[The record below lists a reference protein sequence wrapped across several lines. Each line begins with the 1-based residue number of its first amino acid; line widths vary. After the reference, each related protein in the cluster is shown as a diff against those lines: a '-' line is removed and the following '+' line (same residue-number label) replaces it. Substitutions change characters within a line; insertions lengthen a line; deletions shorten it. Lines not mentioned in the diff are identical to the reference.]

1 MDARVGGELITST
14 HLPLIVTVKIAMQ
27 QPPPPPQPRPAL
39 RTSRVSK
46 EEIHDFVNAVADKL
60 LTKKPGSEK
69 FADSLRALNTT
80 VFDTGTDVVGQKG
93 KRTPT
98 KYSKKDTRTGRLRQQ
113 LVALDMAGALLQT
126 QSQAARHW
134 PLFEHHFQPKLPA
147 EIDVELNDA
156 RNDSDREQKR
166 AEVKALASR
175 IRGEIERVEEKLRRE
190 NNSGVSFREAYRP
203 FMQARKSAAIDHVT
217 LRDSVTAEITQLTS
231 KQEVQ
236 NHLLKALNAKFAAGA
251 RFKLKAAPT
260 RDSDVEK
267 LVNELVH
274 PYVEELTAVSTIPQ
288 RQQINKI
295 LLSQKENVK
304 PAIYDG
310 LLQPILE
317 SELQEELAAVET
329 KTAAGADGINKW
341 WWKQLLAH
349 EDIKASVLAQL
360 NLYLARR
367 EMPETEAI
375 ISFIVKK
382 PELGNEF
389 SNLRPVTLQHAI
401 VKIMTGILA
410 RRLARVITDHKVLN
424 ESQQGF
430 IPDGSCQTCCATLV
444 NAFEHAE
451 NLNQPIYAV
460 AYDLSA
466 AYDNIQWP
474 ILAWAMRRM
483 HIPAPFI
490 RLILSLLTKTTTR
503 VQTAH
508 GVSEECIQLEKGVP
522 QGDPIAPIL
531 FDIAIDAL
539 FDILNAATE
548 GWEFEA
554 EDGQGWRKVALRAS
568 AYADDITTFNK
579 SMKGTRNARYR
590 GAVLPEIGH
599 PTEHGQDRVL
609 GLRGTVT
616 GSPDPGGAVEPELR
630 PH

>member
-1 MDARVGGELITST
+1 
-14 HLPLIVTVKIAMQ
+14 
-27 QPPPPPQPRPAL
+27 
-39 RTSRVSK
+39 
-46 EEIHDFVNAVADKL
+46 
-60 LTKKPGSEK
+60 
-69 FADSLRALNTT
+69 
-80 VFDTGTDVVGQKG
+80 
-93 KRTPT
+93 
-98 KYSKKDTRTGRLRQQ
+98 
-113 LVALDMAGALLQT
+113 
-126 QSQAARHW
+126 
-134 PLFEHHFQPKLPA
+134 
-147 EIDVELNDA
+147 
-156 RNDSDREQKR
+156 
-166 AEVKALASR
+166 
-175 IRGEIERVEEKLRRE
+175 
-190 NNSGVSFREAYRP
+190 
-203 FMQARKSAAIDHVT
+203 MQARKSAAIDHVI
-217 LRDSVTAEITQLTS
+217 LRDSITAEISQLTS

-236 NHLLKALNAKFAAGA
+236 SHLLKALNEKFAAGA
-251 RFKLKAAPT
+251 RFKLKSAPS

-274 PYVEELTAVSTIPQ
+274 PYVAELTAASTIPQ

-389 SNLRPVTLQHAI
+389 SNLRPLTLQHAI

-490 RLILSLLTKTTTR
+490 RLILSLLTKTKTR

-539 FDILNAATE
+539 FDILNATTE

-579 SMKGTRNARYR
+579 SMKGTQETHNI
-590 GAVLPEIGH
+590 L
-599 PTEHGQDRVL
+599 
-609 GLRGTVT
+609 
-616 GSPDPGGAVEPELR
+616 ELFF
-630 PH
+630 

>member
-1 MDARVGGELITST
+1 M
-14 HLPLIVTVKIAMQ
+14 
-27 QPPPPPQPRPAL
+27 
-39 RTSRVSK
+39 
-46 EEIHDFVNAVADKL
+46 
-60 LTKKPGSEK
+60 
-69 FADSLRALNTT
+69 
-80 VFDTGTDVVGQKG
+80 
-93 KRTPT
+93 
-98 KYSKKDTRTGRLRQQ
+98 KKDTRTGKLRQQ
-113 LVALDMAGALLQT
+113 LVALEMADDLLRSQH
-126 QSQAARHW
+126 QAATHW
-134 PLFEHHFQPKLPA
+134 PMFESHFQPKLPA
-147 EIDVELNDA
+147 EIDVEFKETQNDP
-156 RNDSDREQKR
+156 DREQKR
-166 AEVKALASR
+166 VEVKALATR
-175 IRGEIERVEEKLRRE
+175 IRREIARVEEQLRRE
-190 NNSGVSFREAYRP
+190 SNQRSGISFREAYRP
-203 FMQARKSAAIDHVT
+203 YMQQRRSMGIDHAI
-217 LRDSVTAEITQLTS
+217 LRDSVTAEITELTS
-231 KQEVQ
+231 KQEVH
-236 NHLLKALNAKFAAGA
+236 NHFLKALSSKFAAGD
-251 RFKLKAAPT
+251 RFKLHTAP
-260 RDSDVEK
+260 RNDDAIEEM
-267 LVNELVH
+267 VNKLVH
-274 PYVEELTAVSTIPQ
+274 PYIEGMIAASALPQ
-288 RQQINKI
+288 SQQINKI
-295 LLSQKENVK
+295 LLSQKEHVNT
-304 PAIYDG
+304 AIYAN
-310 LLQPILE
+310 LMEPILE

-349 EDIKASVLAQL
+349 DDIKVSVLAQL

-382 PELGNEF
+382 PELGNAF

-424 ESQQGF
+424 ENQQGF

-474 ILAWAMRRM
+474 MLAWAMRRM

-490 RLILSLLTKTTTR
+490 RLILSLLTKTMTR

-539 FDILNAATE
+539 FDILNATTE

-568 AYADDITTFNK
+568 AYADDITTFNE
-579 SMKGTRNARYR
+579 GHTRNAQYR
-590 GAVLPEIGH
+590 GTVLPDIGY
-599 PTEHGQDRVL
+599 PTEHVQDRVL
-609 GLRGTVT
+609 GGRGTVT
-616 GSPDPGGAVEPELR
+616 GSPDPQRTVEPKLWPHKERPLQPPQRRGAVAECTTTRAGAASDARRRQAAGQMADSLR
-630 PH
+630 GRGAAATQGSEILGHDVSS